1 MQKYKEIQAQEY
13 VNSSRTTINENLQTL
28 QSHNSGTA
36 FPTSNLFEGMK
47 CYRTDTK
54 KTYTLKGNNTW
65 SDDSL
70 ASKLAAAV
78 TIALSGGATG
88 TATSFDG
95 SGNITIPVTSIDG
108 SKVSGTVNKATKD
121 SADQQ
126 INTTYIKSLSVNG
139 KTITITKGNN
149 TTSTITTQ
157 DTTYSNMT
165 GASSSA
171 AGKAGLVPAPA
182 AGNQAKFLRGDG
194 TWQTPTDTNTH
205 YTSHLYAGS
214 GTAANASTTN
224 GNTKITV
231 ADDST
236 VRNSVTIKG
245 TGATTV
251 TSDANGVVTVNST
264 NTTYS
269 TGTASAS
276 GITKL
281 YTGVGDNTDGS
292 MTQKAIKAIVGTG
305 GGIIAA
311 SLAANGYIKFANGLI
326 LQWGVISSSTE
337 TWKAVT
343 FPIAFPN
350 NCFFAVPINNF
361 ITDNAD
367 VSSDY
372 PRLYGITAKNVSKTG
387 CTIFI
392 SGAWKNR
399 AWLAIGK

>member
-65 SDDSL
+65 ADDSL

-126 INTTYIKSLSVNG
+126 INTTYIKNISISGTTV
-139 KTITITKGNN
+139 TITKGNG
-149 TTSTITTQ
+149 TTSTQTTQ
-157 DTTYSNMT
+157 DTNTTYSAATQSANGLMSAADKKKLDGIAAGANAYSLPT
-165 GASSSA
+165 ASSSTL
-171 AGKAGLVPAPA
+171 GGVKTGS
-182 AGNQAKFLRGDG
+182 NI
-194 TWQTPTDTNTH
+194 TN
-205 YTSHLYAGS
+205 SS
-214 GTAANASTTN
+214 GTISL
-224 GNTKITV
+224 TK
-231 ADDST
+231 S
-236 VRNSVTIKG
+236 N
-245 TGATTV
+245 V
-251 TSDANGVVTVNST
+251 TSALGYTPPTT

-269 TGTASAS
+269 TGTASSS

-281 YTGVGDNTDGS
+281 YTGVGDNTDGT

-311 SLAANGYIKFANGLI
+311 SLAANGYVKFANGFI
-326 LQWGVISSSTE
+326 LQWGTGTCSSDGIS
-337 TWKAVT
+337 

-350 NCFFAVPINNF
+350 GCYAVLATRKGATDGDVLQPNVVSFTKSKVF
-361 ITDNAD
+361 I
-367 VSSDY
+367 
-372 PRLYGITAKNVSKTG
+372 KTG
-387 CTIFI
+387 
-392 SGAWKNR
+392 SAGAPNSYNYGSSNVNIV
-399 AWLAIGK
+399 AIGK